1 MEDIMQQDRP
11 HFSARKPR
19 RCPVCGSA
27 WVLKIVYGMPGP
39 ELAAAAQ
46 RGEVALGGCC
56 ISDYDPS
63 WCCADCDTVIFQA
76 ALEGVLLDATF
87 TGTPTGS

>member
-1 MEDIMQQDRP
+1 MQQDRP
-11 HFSARKPR
+11 YFSARKPR

-27 WVLKIVYGMPGP
+27 RVLKIVYGLPGR

-56 ISDYDPS
+56 ISDHDPS
-63 WCCADCDTVIFQA
+63 WCCADCDTVIFPA
-76 ALEGVLLDATF
+76 ALKSILSDVSF
-87 TGTPTGS
+87 TGTPRDS